1 MERVST
7 FSQHRQLIA
16 QALDVQR
23 KAATQQ
29 TQIATGKKSET
40 YQGVADNARTIV
52 NLETDLKRAD
62 RYVTG
67 GTIVN
72 ARVEAMY
79 SAVSQLGD
87 LATDIQTWLSGLISG
102 ASDDVAGVNDQ
113 AQAYLEEVAS
123 LLNTQQAGRYLFAG
137 SRTDAAPVDLDAL
150 STAPSATTA
159 DTAYYAGDGQI
170 ASFEAGPDLTISYGV
185 TADATGFEQLVRA
198 LNIART
204 ASEDPADTDALTAA
218 YQLAVS
224 ANDDIAVTRTQLSDA
239 SQGIERA
246 IDSHVDFQ
254 LYVESLVDDL
264 QNVDVAEVT
273 AELSATEAQLE
284 ASYNVLT
291 MLQKINLLDYL

>member
-1 MERVST
+1 MERIST

-29 TQIATGKKSET
+29 TQIATGKKSVT
-40 YQGVADNARTIV
+40 YEGVAQNARTIV
-52 NLETDLKRAD
+52 NLESDLKRAD
-62 RYVTG
+62 RYVTN

-72 ARVEAMY
+72 ARVETMY

-87 LATDIQTWLSGLISG
+87 LATDIQTWLSGVTSG
-102 ASDDVAGVNDQ
+102 AGDEVAGVNDQ
-113 AQAYLEEVAS
+113 AQAYLEEVAA
-123 LLNTQQAGRYLFAG
+123 LLNTQQAGRYLFSG
-137 SRTDAAPVDLDAL
+137 SRTDTAPVNLDAL
-150 STAPSATTA
+150 TATPSSSTA
-159 DTAYYAGDGQI
+159 DTAYYTGDGQI
-170 ASFEAGPDLTISYGV
+170 ASFDAGPDLTTSYGV
-185 TADATGFEQLVRA
+185 TADSTGFEQLIRA

-204 ASEDPADTDALTAA
+204 ASEDPADTVALTAA
-218 YQLAVS
+218 YQLAGA
-224 ANDDIAVTRTQLSDA
+224 ANDDISVTRTQLSDT
-239 SQGIERA
+239 SQSIERA
-246 IDSHVDFQ
+246 VDSHVDFQ

-264 QNVDVAEVT
+264 QNIDVAEIT